1 MFVCKRNHS
10 GSCILNMLKAL
21 GSLFRQSIQKW
32 ITEVQSGSNERVHKY
47 FCCIATDIYFLIRL
61 IFRRWKKP
69 ALHTAVTGCSID
81 MTVSYRR
88 PIFLAVDV
96 LLISSSQTE
105 IDVRGGGW
113 RWLAFKTTR
122 SVLSLF
128 ILSMFTVIQASISRT
143 QSSITNL
150 ARSAVDDLK
159 VRYNCVSS
167 AYKWKLTLWC
177 LIISPKGE
185 VWSRNKIGPRTLS
198 WLTDWLTDGQIDWL
212 AGWLTDVRDWPHDG
226 VNLILAHCSLL
237 AL

>member
-32 ITEVQSGSNERVHKY
+32 ITEVQSGSNESVQKY
-47 FCCIATDIYFLIRL
+47 FCCIATDIFPY
-61 IFRRWKKP
+61 
-69 ALHTAVTGCSID
+69 TANISKVEEASLTYSCD
-81 MTVSYRR
+81 RMFHRHDLSYRR

-96 LLISSSQTE
+96 LLINSSQTE
-105 IDVRGGGW
+105 IDVRGGGG

-167 AYKWKLTLWC
+167 AYKWTLTLWC
-177 LIISPKGE
+177 LIISPKCE
-185 VWSRNKIGPRTLS
+185 VRSRNKIGPRT
-198 WLTDWLTDGQIDWL
+198 
-212 AGWLTDVRDWPHDG
+212 
-226 VNLILAHCSLL
+226 
-237 AL
+237 